1 MDRYNKIYP
10 NRKSARMIAKEFR
23 MATGKKMDPEFVHW
37 IAEKDPNIHEY
48 HYGGE
53 TYYASNLRTIVDAK
67 YYALYPVF
75 LKEKEK
81 RKLEKQRKK
90 DKVAY
95 NNPDKRIESDA
106 EDKKYEEYLDDT
118 YGKKEESIDR
128 CIKAAIN
135 EVINKKGLNA

>member
-1 MDRYNKIYP
+1 MDKYNKIYP

-67 YYALYPVF
+67 YYTLYPVF
-75 LKEKEK
+75 LKEKE
-81 RKLEKQRKK
+81 ERKK
-90 DKVAY
+90 KKKQKNVDY
-95 NNPDKRIESDA
+95 NPDAWIETDRSPRFYTPVDENRINRIVKEA
-106 EDKKYEEYLDDT
+106 IDKTIYRK
-118 YGKKEESIDR
+118 
-128 CIKAAIN
+128 
-135 EVINKKGLNA
+135 

>member
-1 MDRYNKIYP
+1 M
-10 NRKSARMIAKEFR
+10 
-23 MATGKKMDPEFVHW
+23 
-37 IAEKDPNIHEY
+37 
-48 HYGGE
+48 
-53 TYYASNLRTIVDAK
+53 
-67 YYALYPVF
+67 
-75 LKEKEK
+75 KEKEE